1 MAQTVNQIIQ
11 AALRLLTVKD
21 ANNATLTTAE
31 AADGLQALNELI
43 EQMNTQSLF
52 QVSKTQITQV
62 ITPNDGTYTFGT
74 GGDNS
79 VRPLEIYTAYVV
91 YNNISY
97 PVRIISN
104 EEYSD
109 IAFKTTTSSYPYNIY
124 FRAAY
129 PLATVQMYPV
139 PTVAATLYLEARAAL
154 ATYTAG
160 TDSVDLPPG
169 YMKYLKNQ
177 LAVDI
182 GPEYKEASASVREA
196 AREAKELIKRLN
208 GKDKPVMCNSARI
221 AVRSRGY
228 GGTYY

>member
-1 MAQTVNQIIQ
+1 MAQTVDQITQ
-11 AALRLLTVKD
+11 AALRLLTVKQSGEP
-21 ANNATLTTAE
+21 L
-31 AADGLQALNELI
+31 AADESTDGLQALNELI
-43 EQMNTQSLF
+43 EQMNLQSLF

-91 YNNISY
+91 DSNVSY

-109 IAFKTTTSSYPYNIY
+109 IAFKTITSSYPYNIY

-139 PTVAATLYLEARAAL
+139 PTSAATLYLEARAAL
-154 ATYTAG
+154 STYTAG
-160 TDSVDLPPG
+160 TDSVDLAPG
-169 YMKYLKNQ
+169 YIKYLKYQ

-182 GPEYKEASASVREA
+182 GPEYKEASQSVRET

-208 GKDKPVMCNSARI
+208 SKDKPSMCNPARM
-221 AVRSRGY
+221 AVRRY
-228 GGTYY
+228 